1 MEYQP
6 KKSCISRIAL
16 CHSRVLHDHERG
28 LHKLDLLP
36 LKPRVRGHGMRCCT
50 SLPII
55 SIASLAI
62 GKHGRAGEVSVHSA
76 CKLLPC
82 QSVLLRQVEALL
94 DRARGE
100 PPAVAWL
107 GQQLEG
113 LGYSSWAYRVVN
125 TASAPP
131 ARRMQHTADF
141 WRLG

>member
-1 MEYQP
+1 
-6 KKSCISRIAL
+6 
-16 CHSRVLHDHERG
+16 
-28 LHKLDLLP
+28 
-36 LKPRVRGHGMRCCT
+36 MRCCT

-62 GKHGRAGEVSVHSA
+62 GKHGRARKQGVHSA
-76 CKLLPC
+76 CKLLSC

-125 TASAPP
+125 TASAPR
-131 ARRMQHTADF
+131 AFRGSALLTSGA
-141 WRLG
+141 